1 MNLFD
6 AISGLLMV
14 ISRPHKRRQHSWDHP
29 RKTRLSMKKVLKC
42 ARSTLYV
49 WSGLNNIFP
58 NGKAERGAGKGGGK
72 RKKETEK
79 EKRKGTRKKNFKN
92 KIIKSV
98 KLAEL

>member
-58 NGKAERGAGKGGGK
+58 NGKAERGQGREEGRERKKQRKKKGRERGK
-72 RKKETEK
+72 RISRTK
-79 EKRKGTRKKNFKN
+79 
-92 KIIKSV
+92 
-98 KLAEL
+98 